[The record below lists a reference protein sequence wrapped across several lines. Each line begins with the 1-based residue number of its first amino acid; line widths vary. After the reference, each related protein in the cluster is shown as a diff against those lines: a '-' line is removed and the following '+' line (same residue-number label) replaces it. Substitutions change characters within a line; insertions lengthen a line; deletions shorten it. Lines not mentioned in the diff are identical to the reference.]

1 MHADHVT
8 GSGELKKLLEQ
19 QQVKS
24 IIGEK
29 SGAEAD
35 VLVKEN
41 DRIEVGSVV
50 LNVLST
56 PGNRKRF

>member
-35 VLVKEN
+35 LLVKEN